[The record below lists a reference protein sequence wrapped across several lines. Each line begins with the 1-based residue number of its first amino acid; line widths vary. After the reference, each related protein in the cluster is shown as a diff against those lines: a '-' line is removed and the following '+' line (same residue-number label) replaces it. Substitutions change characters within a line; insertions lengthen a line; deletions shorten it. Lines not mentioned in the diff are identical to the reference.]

1 MTDTTTPTRQPAPN
15 SELARLRT
23 ALLED
28 DGSPAI
34 VDTAWALVEALEAA
48 LHLEPCHTTGNHDP
62 HHTPRLVCQLQ
73 TLDVVN
79 RLFPVLGY
87 QHSDELPRRLHD
99 ETCPS
104 CHDPGSREE
113 PRARVRDLHEWAGV
127 PVPDEV
133 AEPGVDAARPGDDD
147 LVLARLIEHGE
158 PNAHGWIPV
167 GVVSGH
173 AVALFGDVF
182 SARFT
187 KALYSLNA
195 AHRIQWDDSLKQVL
209 ILPAGRS

>member
-1 MTDTTTPTRQPAPN
+1 MTDTAARTPNPDSPLGR
-15 SELARLRT
+15 LAAAADIGADSYT
-23 ALLED
+23 
-28 DGSPAI
+28 I
-34 VDTAWALVEALEAA
+34 EALALELLSAIEAA

-73 TLDVVN
+73 TLDVAA
-79 RLFPVLGY
+79 RLLPVLGY
-87 QHSDELPRRLHD
+87 QHTDELPRRLHD
-99 ETCPS
+99 ESCSS
-104 CHDPGSREE
+104 CHDPGSRED
-113 PRARVRDLHEWAGV
+113 PRARARDLHEWAGV
-127 PVPDEV
+127 PAPAEV

-173 AVALFGDVF
+173 AVALFGDMF
-182 SARFT
+182 SPRFT
-187 KALYSLNA
+187 KALHSLNA
-195 AHRIQWDDSLKQVL
+195 DHRIQWDDSLKQVL